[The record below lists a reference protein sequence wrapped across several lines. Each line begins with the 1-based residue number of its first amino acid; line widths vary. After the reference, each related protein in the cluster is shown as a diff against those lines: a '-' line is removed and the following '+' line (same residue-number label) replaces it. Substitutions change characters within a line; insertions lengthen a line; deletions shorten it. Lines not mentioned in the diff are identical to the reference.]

1 MSQNHNNTTTQ
12 QHSMKYKM
20 HDGTFTDTS
29 KALSKW
35 EEGTRFDGRNNVSLA
50 TGTQWEHE
58 TLYLSSRGRYY
69 IERGS
74 QWAGSIGSAEYISE
88 TDAVRWLMQN
98 EQTIPALFQG
108 LASSITE

>member
-1 MSQNHNNTTTQ
+1 
-12 QHSMKYKM
+12 MKYKM
-20 HDGTFTDTS
+20 DDGTFTDTS

-35 EEGTRFDGRNNVSLA
+35 EEGTRFDGRNNVSLS

-69 IERGS
+69 IKRDS
-74 QWAGSIGSAEYISE
+74 KWAGSKESADYITE
-88 TDAVRWLMQN
+88 TDAVHWLLQN
-98 EQTIPALFQG
+98 EHPVPTILQG